1 MRQASPPPPDF
12 RSTFRHSS
20 GSQNWLPLPE
30 GQTYR
35 EAYRVEVPRELKAGT
50 YTVQLKL
57 CSARAGR
64 DVMPALKQDLRDSDG
79 FYTLGEVRIE

>member
-35 EAYRVEVPRELKAGT
+35 EEYEVEVPKELKAGT
-50 YTVQLKL
+50 YTLQLKL
-57 CSARAGR
+57 YSARAGR
-64 DVMPALKQDLRDSDG
+64 DVMLGRKQDLRDSDG
-79 FYTLGEVRIE
+79 FYTLGEVRVE